1 VSAEKSSYRDIMKAT
16 SLFGGVQIFNIFIQI
31 IRSKV
36 VATLLGPAGMGIM
49 GLLNSTID
57 IIGKSTNFGLGLS
70 AVKNIAAANST
81 KNKEQ
86 FSLIVIVLRRLVYL
100 TGLLGMLVGIFLS
113 PWLSLLAFGNKD
125 YTLAFILI
133 SSTLLFSQLSKGQ
146 IVILQGMR
154 KLKYLARANIL
165 GSSISL
171 LITIPFYYSLG
182 IDGIVPG
189 IIVSSLITLIIS
201 WFYFNKIS
209 INPIKVSW
217 SQTIG
222 QGKSMAKMGF
232 MLALSSLLTVG
243 VSYIIRIYIS
253 SIGGIQQ
260 VGLFS
265 AGFVIINTY
274 VGLVFS
280 AMGTDYYPRLSAIA
294 YDNKLCKQAIN
305 QQAEIAIIILSPL
318 LLIFLTYIKWII
330 IVLYSDQFIEI
341 SGMIYWATVGM
352 YFKVASWPIGYIF
365 LAKGASKLFFWNELV
380 TNIYLLGFNLIGY
393 HYGGLTGLGIAFAIS
408 YFFHLLQIY
417 FVSKIKF
424 SFTFEKTFV
433 KLFIVQFSLAFL
445 SFLSINFANYPYTY
459 LLGSVLFFISA
470 GHSILELNKRLN
482 LREILLSFSEKKN

>member
-1 VSAEKSSYRDIMKAT
+1 MKAT
-16 SLFGGVQIFNIFIQI
+16 ALFGGVQIFNIFIQI

-86 FSLIVIVLRRLVYL
+86 FSLIVIAFRRLVYL

-113 PWLSLLAFGNKD
+113 PWLSLLTFGNKD

-146 IVILQGMR
+146 RVILQGMR

-171 LITIPFYYSLG
+171 LITIPLYYSLG

-201 WFYFNKIS
+201 WFYLNKIS

-243 VSYIIRIYIS
+243 VSYIIRVS
-253 SIGGIQQ
+253 
-260 VGLFS
+260 V
-265 AGFVIINTY
+265 T
-274 VGLVFS
+274 LV
-280 AMGTDYYPRLSAIA
+280 D
-294 YDNKLCKQAIN
+294 
-305 QQAEIAIIILSPL
+305 
-318 LLIFLTYIKWII
+318 
-330 IVLYSDQFIEI
+330 V
-341 SGMIYWATVGM
+341 
-352 YFKVASWPIGYIF
+352 
-365 LAKGASKLFFWNELV
+365 
-380 TNIYLLGFNLIGY
+380 
-393 HYGGLTGLGIAFAIS
+393 
-408 YFFHLLQIY
+408 
-417 FVSKIKF
+417 
-424 SFTFEKTFV
+424 
-433 KLFIVQFSLAFL
+433 
-445 SFLSINFANYPYTY
+445 
-459 LLGSVLFFISA
+459 
-470 GHSILELNKRLN
+470 
-482 LREILLSFSEKKN
+482 